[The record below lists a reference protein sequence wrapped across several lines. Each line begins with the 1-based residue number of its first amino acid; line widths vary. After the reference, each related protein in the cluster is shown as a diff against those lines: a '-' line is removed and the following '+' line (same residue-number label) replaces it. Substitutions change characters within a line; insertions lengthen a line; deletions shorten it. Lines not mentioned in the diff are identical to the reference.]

1 MKKLVEIITK
11 ILPIKTKILN
21 IGNVQMD
28 SRKIEK
34 DDIFFALNSGKNYI
48 PQVLEKGASLVI
60 CDDKKWEGHEKVVVV
75 EDTLKAMQEI
85 AKEYRKSLP
94 VKIIGIVGSNG
105 KTTTKDIVY
114 SVLSSK
120 YKCVKTEGNYNNHI
134 GVPYTLLQI
143 KENDEFAVVEMGMSS
158 RGEIKFLC
166 ETALPDYGIITNIGD
181 SHLEFLLNRENVF
194 IEKSEIKNYVDKDR
208 LIIFGDDFYLKNLD
222 GIITNIGDSHL
233 EFLLNRENVFIE
245 KSEIKN
251 YVDKDRLIIFGD
263 DFYLKNLNGI
273 KVGFEKNNNFII
285 ENYTETSEGVSF
297 EIEKEKYNFE
307 MNGKHNCINAAF
319 GTVIGKIAGLS
330 YEEIERGLENCKVT
344 PMRFQ
349 KIEKNGIKYINDSYN
364 ASPVSMRYSLE
375 TLADAYKGIL
385 KIAVLADMGE
395 LGKDELKYHIEV
407 LEYAVA
413 LDIEKII
420 VFGNIMKEAAEKIE
434 NREKLIIAETKEEIK
449 NIIRKDFADRVVLIK
464 GSNFNH
470 LWEIME

>member
-34 DDIFFALNSGKNYI
+34 DDVFFALNSGKNYI
-48 PQVLEKGASLVI
+48 PQVLEKGASLVV
-60 CDDKKWEGHEKVVVV
+60 CDDKKWEGHEKVAVV
-75 EDTLKAMQEI
+75 EDTLKTMQEI

-94 VKIIGIVGSNG
+94 IKIIGVVGSNG

-114 SVLSSK
+114 SVLSSR
-120 YKCVKTEGNYNNHI
+120 YKCIKTEGNYNNHI

-143 KENDEFAVVEMGMSS
+143 KEDDEFAVVEMGMSS

-208 LIIFGDDFYLKNLD
+208 LIIFGDDFYLKNL
-222 GIITNIGDSHL
+222 
-233 EFLLNRENVFIE
+233 
-245 KSEIKN
+245 
-251 YVDKDRLIIFGD
+251 
-263 DFYLKNLNGI
+263 NGI

-285 ENYTETSEGVSF
+285 ENYKETSEGVSF
-297 EIEKEKYNFE
+297 EIEKEKYNFH

-319 GTVIGKIAGLS
+319 GAVVGKTAGLS
-330 YEEIERGLENCKVT
+330 YEEIERGLKNCKVT

-349 KIEKNGIKYINDSYN
+349 KVEKNGIKYINDSYN
-364 ASPVSMRYSLE
+364 ASPVSMKYSLE
-375 TLADAYKGIL
+375 TLADAYKGIS

-407 LEYAVA
+407 LEYAVT

>member
-1 MKKLVEIITK
+1 MKKMVEIITK

-48 PQVLEKGASLVI
+48 QQVLEKGASLVI
-60 CDDKKWEGHEKVVVV
+60 CDDKKWEGHEKVAVV

-94 VKIIGIVGSNG
+94 VKIIGVVGSNG

-194 IEKSEIKNYVDKDR
+194 IER
-208 LIIFGDDFYLKNLD
+208 
-222 GIITNIGDSHL
+222 
-233 EFLLNRENVFIE
+233 
-245 KSEIKN
+245 SEIKN

-375 TLADAYKGIL
+375 TLADAYKGIS

>member
-85 AKEYRKSLP
+85 TKEYRKSLP
-94 VKIIGIVGSNG
+94 VKIIGVVGSNG

-143 KENDEFAVVEMGMSS
+143 KEDDEFAVVEMGMSS
-158 RGEIKFLC
+158 CGEIKFLC
-166 ETALPDYGIITNIGD
+166 ETALPDY
-181 SHLEFLLNRENVF
+181 
-194 IEKSEIKNYVDKDR
+194 
-208 LIIFGDDFYLKNLD
+208 

-297 EIEKEKYNFE
+297 EIEKEKYSFE

-330 YEEIERGLENCKVT
+330 YEEIERGLKNCKVT

-375 TLADAYKGIL
+375 TLADAYKGIS

>member
-34 DDIFFALNSGKNYI
+34 DDVFFALNSGKNYI
-48 PQVLEKGASLVI
+48 PQVLEKGASLVV

-75 EDTLKAMQEI
+75 EDTLKTMQEI

-94 VKIIGIVGSNG
+94 VKIIGVVGSNG

-114 SVLSSK
+114 SVLSSR
-120 YKCVKTEGNYNNHI
+120 YKCIKTEGNYNNHI

-208 LIIFGDDFYLKNLD
+208 LIIFGDDFYLKNL
-222 GIITNIGDSHL
+222 
-233 EFLLNRENVFIE
+233 
-245 KSEIKN
+245 
-251 YVDKDRLIIFGD
+251 
-263 DFYLKNLNGI
+263 NGI

-285 ENYTETSEGVSF
+285 ENYKETSEGVSF
-297 EIEKEKYNFE
+297 EIEKEKYNFK

-319 GTVIGKIAGLS
+319 GAVVGKTAGLS
-330 YEEIERGLENCKVT
+330 YEEIERGLKNCKVT

-349 KIEKNGIKYINDSYN
+349 KVEKNGIKYINDSYN

-395 LGKDELKYHIEV
+395 LGKDELKCHIEV
-407 LEYAVA
+407 LEYAVT

>member
-34 DDIFFALNSGKNYI
+34 DDVFFALNSGKNYI
-48 PQVLEKGASLVI
+48 PQVLEKGASLVV
-60 CDDKKWEGHEKVVVV
+60 CDDKKWEGHEKVTVV
-75 EDTLKAMQEI
+75 EDTLKTMQEI

-94 VKIIGIVGSNG
+94 VKIIGVVGSNG

-114 SVLSSK
+114 SVLSSR
-120 YKCVKTEGNYNNHI
+120 YKCIKTEGNYNNHI

-208 LIIFGDDFYLKNLD
+208 LIIFGDDFYLKNL
-222 GIITNIGDSHL
+222 
-233 EFLLNRENVFIE
+233 
-245 KSEIKN
+245 
-251 YVDKDRLIIFGD
+251 
-263 DFYLKNLNGI
+263 NGI

-285 ENYTETSEGVSF
+285 ENYKETSEGVSF
-297 EIEKEKYNFE
+297 EIKNEKYNFK

-319 GTVIGKIAGLS
+319 GAVVGKTAGLS

-375 TLADAYKGIL
+375 TLADAYKGIS

-407 LEYAVA
+407 LEYAVT

-470 LWEIME
+470 LWKIME

>member
-48 PQVLEKGASLVI
+48 QQVLEEGASLVI

-94 VKIIGIVGSNG
+94 VKIIGVVGSNG

-208 LIIFGDDFYLKNLD
+208 LIIFGDDFYLKNL
-222 GIITNIGDSHL
+222 
-233 EFLLNRENVFIE
+233 
-245 KSEIKN
+245 
-251 YVDKDRLIIFGD
+251 
-263 DFYLKNLNGI
+263 NGI

-297 EIEKEKYNFE
+297 EIEKEKYNFK

-319 GTVIGKIAGLS
+319 GSVIGKIAGLS

-375 TLADAYKGIL
+375 TLADAYKGIS

>member
-34 DDIFFALNSGKNYI
+34 DDVFFALNSGKNYI
-48 PQVLEKGASLVI
+48 PQVLEKGASLVV
-60 CDDKKWEGHEKVVVV
+60 CDDKKWEGHEKVAVV
-75 EDTLKAMQEI
+75 EDTLKTMQEI

-94 VKIIGIVGSNG
+94 VKIIGVVGSNG

-114 SVLSSK
+114 SVLSSR
-120 YKCVKTEGNYNNHI
+120 YKCIKTEGNYNNHI

-143 KENDEFAVVEMGMSS
+143 KEDDEFAVVEMGMSS

-166 ETALPDYGIITNIGD
+166 ETVLPDYGIITNIGD

-194 IEKSEIKNYVDKDR
+194 IEKSEIKNYVDKD
-208 LIIFGDDFYLKNLD
+208 
-222 GIITNIGDSHL
+222 S
-233 EFLLNRENVFIE
+233 
-245 KSEIKN
+245 
-251 YVDKDRLIIFGD
+251 LIIFGD

-285 ENYTETSEGVSF
+285 ENYKETSEGVSF
-297 EIEKEKYNFE
+297 EIKNEKYNFK

-319 GTVIGKIAGLS
+319 GAVVGKTAGLS
-330 YEEIERGLENCKVT
+330 YEEIERGLKNCKVT

-349 KIEKNGIKYINDSYN
+349 KVEKNGIKYINDSYN
-364 ASPVSMRYSLE
+364 ASPVSMKYSLE
-375 TLADAYKGIL
+375 TLADAYKGIS

-407 LEYAVA
+407 LEYAVT

-434 NREKLIIAETKEEIK
+434 NREKLIVAETKEEIK

>member
-34 DDIFFALNSGKNYI
+34 DDVFFALNSGKNYI
-48 PQVLEKGASLVI
+48 PQVLEKGASLVV
-60 CDDKKWEGHEKVVVV
+60 CDDKKWEGHEKVTVV
-75 EDTLKAMQEI
+75 EDTLKTMQEI
-85 AKEYRKSLP
+85 AKEYRKSLL
-94 VKIIGIVGSNG
+94 VKIIGVVGSNG

-114 SVLSSK
+114 SVLSSR
-120 YKCVKTEGNYNNHI
+120 YKCIKTEGNYNNHI

-194 IEKSEIKNYVDKDR
+194 IEKSEIKNYVDKD
-208 LIIFGDDFYLKNLD
+208 
-222 GIITNIGDSHL
+222 S
-233 EFLLNRENVFIE
+233 
-245 KSEIKN
+245 
-251 YVDKDRLIIFGD
+251 LIIFGD

-285 ENYTETSEGVSF
+285 ENYKETSEGVSF
-297 EIEKEKYNFE
+297 EIKNEKYNFK

-319 GTVIGKIAGLS
+319 GAVVGKTAGLS
-330 YEEIERGLENCKVT
+330 YEEIERGLKNCKVT

-349 KIEKNGIKYINDSYN
+349 KVEKNGIKYINDSYN

-407 LEYAVA
+407 LEYAVT

>member
-34 DDIFFALNSGKNYI
+34 DDVFFALNSGKNYI
-48 PQVLEKGASLVI
+48 PQVLEKGASLVV
-60 CDDKKWEGHEKVVVV
+60 CDDKKWEGHEKVTVV
-75 EDTLKAMQEI
+75 EDTLKTMQEI

-94 VKIIGIVGSNG
+94 IKIIGVVGSNG

-114 SVLSSK
+114 SVLSSR
-120 YKCVKTEGNYNNHI
+120 YKCIKTEGNYNNHI

-143 KENDEFAVVEMGMSS
+143 KENDEFAIVEMGMSS

-166 ETALPDYGIITNIGD
+166 EIALPDYGIITNIGD

-194 IEKSEIKNYVDKDR
+194 IEKSEIKNY
-208 LIIFGDDFYLKNLD
+208 I
-222 GIITNIGDSHL
+222 
-233 EFLLNRENVFIE
+233 
-245 KSEIKN
+245 
-251 YVDKDRLIIFGD
+251 DKDRLIIFGD

-285 ENYTETSEGVSF
+285 GNYTETSEGVSF

-330 YEEIERGLENCKVT
+330 YKEIERGLENCKVT

-434 NREKLIIAETKEEIK
+434 NREKLIVAETKEEIK

>member
-34 DDIFFALNSGKNYI
+34 DDVFFALNSGKNYI
-48 PQVLEKGASLVI
+48 PQVLEKGASLVV
-60 CDDKKWEGHEKVVVV
+60 CDDKKWEGHEKVAVV
-75 EDTLKAMQEI
+75 EDTLKTMQEI

-94 VKIIGIVGSNG
+94 IKIIGVVGSNG

-114 SVLSSK
+114 SVLSSR
-120 YKCVKTEGNYNNHI
+120 YKCIKTEGNYNNHI

-143 KENDEFAVVEMGMSS
+143 KEDDEFAVVEMGMSS

-166 ETALPDYGIITNIGD
+166 ETVLPDY
-181 SHLEFLLNRENVF
+181 
-194 IEKSEIKNYVDKDR
+194 
-208 LIIFGDDFYLKNLD
+208 

-285 ENYTETSEGVSF
+285 ENYKETSEGVSF
-297 EIEKEKYNFE
+297 EIEKEKYNFH

-319 GTVIGKIAGLS
+319 GAVVGKTAGLS
-330 YEEIERGLENCKVT
+330 YEEIERGLKNCKVT

-349 KIEKNGIKYINDSYN
+349 KVEKNGIKYINDSYN
-364 ASPVSMRYSLE
+364 ASPVSMKYSLE
-375 TLADAYKGIL
+375 TLADAYKGIS

-407 LEYAVA
+407 LEYAAA

>member
-94 VKIIGIVGSNG
+94 VKIIGVVGSNG

-166 ETALPDYGIITNIGD
+166 ETALPDY
-181 SHLEFLLNRENVF
+181 
-194 IEKSEIKNYVDKDR
+194 
-208 LIIFGDDFYLKNLD
+208 

-364 ASPVSMRYSLE
+364 ASPVSMKYSLE
-375 TLADAYKGIL
+375 TLADAYEGIL

>member
-48 PQVLEKGASLVI
+48 SQVLEKGASLVI
-60 CDDKKWEGHEKVVVV
+60 CDDKKWEGHEKVAVV

-94 VKIIGIVGSNG
+94 VKIIGVVGSNG

-208 LIIFGDDFYLKNLD
+208 LIIFGDDFYLKNL
-222 GIITNIGDSHL
+222 
-233 EFLLNRENVFIE
+233 
-245 KSEIKN
+245 
-251 YVDKDRLIIFGD
+251 
-263 DFYLKNLNGI
+263 NGI

-285 ENYTETSEGVSF
+285 KNYTETSDGVSF
-297 EIEKEKYNFE
+297 EIEKEKYNFK

-364 ASPVSMRYSLE
+364 ASPVSMKYSLE
-375 TLADAYKGIL
+375 TLADAYEGIS

>member
-34 DDIFFALNSGKNYI
+34 DDVFFALNSGKNYI
-48 PQVLEKGASLVI
+48 PQVLEKGASLVV

-75 EDTLKAMQEI
+75 EDTLKTMQEI

-94 VKIIGIVGSNG
+94 VKIIGVVGSNG

-114 SVLSSK
+114 SVLSSR
-120 YKCVKTEGNYNNHI
+120 YKCIKTEGNYNNHI

-222 GIITNIGDSHL
+222 GI
-233 EFLLNRENVFIE
+233 
-245 KSEIKN
+245 
-251 YVDKDRLIIFGD
+251 
-263 DFYLKNLNGI
+263 

-285 ENYTETSEGVSF
+285 ENYKETSEGVSF
-297 EIEKEKYNFE
+297 EIEKEKYNFH

-319 GTVIGKIAGLS
+319 GAVVGKTAGLS
-330 YEEIERGLENCKVT
+330 YEEIERGLKNCKVT

-349 KIEKNGIKYINDSYN
+349 KVEKNGIKYINDSYN

-407 LEYAVA
+407 LEYAVT

>member
-94 VKIIGIVGSNG
+94 VKIIGVVGSNG

-208 LIIFGDDFYLKNLD
+208 LIIFGDDFYLKNL
-222 GIITNIGDSHL
+222 
-233 EFLLNRENVFIE
+233 
-245 KSEIKN
+245 
-251 YVDKDRLIIFGD
+251 
-263 DFYLKNLNGI
+263 NGI

-285 ENYTETSEGVSF
+285 KNYTETSDGVSF

-364 ASPVSMRYSLE
+364 ASPVSMKYSLE
-375 TLADAYKGIL
+375 TLADAYEGIS

>member
-21 IGNVQMD
+21 IGNVKMD

-60 CDDKKWEGHEKVVVV
+60 CDDKKWEGHEKVAVV

-94 VKIIGIVGSNG
+94 VKIIGVVGSNG

-166 ETALPDYGIITNIGD
+166 ETALPDY
-181 SHLEFLLNRENVF
+181 
-194 IEKSEIKNYVDKDR
+194 
-208 LIIFGDDFYLKNLD
+208 

-375 TLADAYKGIL
+375 TLADAYKGIS

>member
-48 PQVLEKGASLVI
+48 QQVLEKGASLVI
-60 CDDKKWEGHEKVVVV
+60 CDDKKWEGHEKVAVV

-208 LIIFGDDFYLKNLD
+208 LIIFGDDFYLKNL
-222 GIITNIGDSHL
+222 
-233 EFLLNRENVFIE
+233 
-245 KSEIKN
+245 
-251 YVDKDRLIIFGD
+251 
-263 DFYLKNLNGI
+263 NGI

-285 ENYTETSEGVSF
+285 KNYTETSDGVSF
-297 EIEKEKYNFE
+297 EIEKEKYNFK

-319 GTVIGKIAGLS
+319 GTVIGKIVGLS

-375 TLADAYKGIL
+375 TLADAYKGIS

>member
-34 DDIFFALNSGKNYI
+34 DDVFFALNSGKNYI
-48 PQVLEKGASLVI
+48 PQVLEKGASLVV
-60 CDDKKWEGHEKVVVV
+60 CDDKKWEGHEKVAVV
-75 EDTLKAMQEI
+75 EDTLKTMQEI

-94 VKIIGIVGSNG
+94 VKIIGVVGSNG

-114 SVLSSK
+114 SVLSSR
-120 YKCVKTEGNYNNHI
+120 YKCIKTEGNYNNHI

-143 KENDEFAVVEMGMSS
+143 KEDDEFAVVEMGMSS

-166 ETALPDYGIITNIGD
+166 ETVLPDY
-181 SHLEFLLNRENVF
+181 
-194 IEKSEIKNYVDKDR
+194 
-208 LIIFGDDFYLKNLD
+208 

-285 ENYTETSEGVSF
+285 ENYKETSEGVSF
-297 EIEKEKYNFE
+297 EIKNEKYNFK

-319 GTVIGKIAGLS
+319 GVVVGKTAGLS
-330 YEEIERGLENCKVT
+330 YEEIERGLKNCKVT

-349 KIEKNGIKYINDSYN
+349 KVEKNGIKYINDSYN
-364 ASPVSMRYSLE
+364 ASPVSMKYSLE
-375 TLADAYKGIL
+375 TLADAYKGIS

-407 LEYAVA
+407 LEYAVT

>member
-34 DDIFFALNSGKNYI
+34 DDVFFALNSGKNYI
-48 PQVLEKGASLVI
+48 PQVLEKGASLVV

-75 EDTLKAMQEI
+75 EDTLKTMQEI

-94 VKIIGIVGSNG
+94 VKIIGVVGSNG

-114 SVLSSK
+114 SVLSSR
-120 YKCVKTEGNYNNHI
+120 YKCIKTEGNYNNHI

-208 LIIFGDDFYLKNLD
+208 LIIFGDDFYLKNL
-222 GIITNIGDSHL
+222 
-233 EFLLNRENVFIE
+233 
-245 KSEIKN
+245 
-251 YVDKDRLIIFGD
+251 
-263 DFYLKNLNGI
+263 NGI

-285 ENYTETSEGVSF
+285 ENYKETSEGVSF
-297 EIEKEKYNFE
+297 EIKNEKYNFK

-319 GTVIGKIAGLS
+319 GVVVGKTAGLS
-330 YEEIERGLENCKVT
+330 YEEIERGLKNCKVT

-349 KIEKNGIKYINDSYN
+349 KVEKNGIKYINDSYN
-364 ASPVSMRYSLE
+364 ASPVSMKYSLE
-375 TLADAYKGIL
+375 TLADAYKGIS

-420 VFGNIMKEAAEKIE
+420 VFGNIMKEAAEKIK

>member
-34 DDIFFALNSGKNYI
+34 DDVFFALNSGKNYI
-48 PQVLEKGASLVI
+48 PQVLEKGASLVV
-60 CDDKKWEGHEKVVVV
+60 CDDKKWEGHEKVAVV
-75 EDTLKAMQEI
+75 EDTLKTMQEI

-94 VKIIGIVGSNG
+94 VKIIGVVGSNG

-114 SVLSSK
+114 SVLSSR
-120 YKCVKTEGNYNNHI
+120 YKCIKTEGNYNNHI

-143 KENDEFAVVEMGMSS
+143 KEDDEFAVVEMGMSS

-166 ETALPDYGIITNIGD
+166 ETVLPDYGIITNIGD

-194 IEKSEIKNYVDKDR
+194 IEKSEIKNYVDKD
-208 LIIFGDDFYLKNLD
+208 
-222 GIITNIGDSHL
+222 S
-233 EFLLNRENVFIE
+233 
-245 KSEIKN
+245 
-251 YVDKDRLIIFGD
+251 LIIFGD

-285 ENYTETSEGVSF
+285 ENYKETSEGVSF
-297 EIEKEKYNFE
+297 EIKNEKYNFK

-319 GTVIGKIAGLS
+319 GAVVGKTAGLS
-330 YEEIERGLENCKVT
+330 YEEIERGLKNCKVT

-349 KIEKNGIKYINDSYN
+349 KVEKNGIKYINDSYN
-364 ASPVSMRYSLE
+364 ASPVSMKYSLE
-375 TLADAYKGIL
+375 TLADAYKGIS

-407 LEYAVA
+407 LEYAVT

>member
-34 DDIFFALNSGKNYI
+34 DDVFFALNSGKNYI
-48 PQVLEKGASLVI
+48 PQVLEKGASLVV

-75 EDTLKAMQEI
+75 EDTLKTMQEI

-94 VKIIGIVGSNG
+94 VKIIGVVGSNG

-114 SVLSSK
+114 SVLSSR
-120 YKCVKTEGNYNNHI
+120 YKCIKTEGNYNNHI

-194 IEKSEIKNYVDKDR
+194 IEKSEIKNYVDKD
-208 LIIFGDDFYLKNLD
+208 
-222 GIITNIGDSHL
+222 S
-233 EFLLNRENVFIE
+233 
-245 KSEIKN
+245 
-251 YVDKDRLIIFGD
+251 LIIFGD

-285 ENYTETSEGVSF
+285 ENYKETSEGVSF
-297 EIEKEKYNFE
+297 EIEKEKYNFH

-319 GTVIGKIAGLS
+319 GAVVGKTAGLS
-330 YEEIERGLENCKVT
+330 YEEIERGLKNCKVT

-364 ASPVSMRYSLE
+364 ASPVSMKYSLE
-375 TLADAYKGIL
+375 TLADAYKGIS

>member
-34 DDIFFALNSGKNYI
+34 DDVFFALNSGKNYI
-48 PQVLEKGASLVI
+48 PQVLEKGASLVV

-75 EDTLKAMQEI
+75 EDTLKTMQEI

-94 VKIIGIVGSNG
+94 VKIIGVVGSNG

-114 SVLSSK
+114 SVLSSR
-120 YKCVKTEGNYNNHI
+120 YKCIKTEGNYNNHI

-194 IEKSEIKNYVDKDR
+194 IEKSEIKNYVDKD
-208 LIIFGDDFYLKNLD
+208 
-222 GIITNIGDSHL
+222 S
-233 EFLLNRENVFIE
+233 
-245 KSEIKN
+245 
-251 YVDKDRLIIFGD
+251 LIIFGD

-285 ENYTETSEGVSF
+285 ENYKETSEGVSF
-297 EIEKEKYNFE
+297 EIEKEKYNFK

-319 GTVIGKIAGLS
+319 GAVVGKTAGLS
-330 YEEIERGLENCKVT
+330 YEEIERGLKNCKVT

-349 KIEKNGIKYINDSYN
+349 KVEKNGIKYINDSYN

-407 LEYAVA
+407 LEYAVT

-434 NREKLIIAETKEEIK
+434 NREKLIVAETKEEIK

>member
-48 PQVLEKGASLVI
+48 PQVLEKGASLVV

-94 VKIIGIVGSNG
+94 VKIIGVVGSNG

-166 ETALPDYGIITNIGD
+166 ETALPDY
-181 SHLEFLLNRENVF
+181 
-194 IEKSEIKNYVDKDR
+194 
-208 LIIFGDDFYLKNLD
+208 

-375 TLADAYKGIL
+375 TLADAYKGIS

>member
-34 DDIFFALNSGKNYI
+34 DDVFFALNSGKNYI
-48 PQVLEKGASLVI
+48 PQVLEKGASLVV
-60 CDDKKWEGHEKVVVV
+60 CDDKKWEGHEKVAVV
-75 EDTLKAMQEI
+75 EDTLKTMQEI

-94 VKIIGIVGSNG
+94 IKIIGVVGSNG

-114 SVLSSK
+114 SVLSSR
-120 YKCVKTEGNYNNHI
+120 YKCIKTEGNYNNHI

-143 KENDEFAVVEMGMSS
+143 KEDDEFAVVEMGMSS

-166 ETALPDYGIITNIGD
+166 ETVLPDY
-181 SHLEFLLNRENVF
+181 
-194 IEKSEIKNYVDKDR
+194 
-208 LIIFGDDFYLKNLD
+208 

-285 ENYTETSEGVSF
+285 ENYKETSEGVSF
-297 EIEKEKYNFE
+297 EIEKEKYNFH

-319 GTVIGKIAGLS
+319 GAVVGKTAGLS
-330 YEEIERGLENCKVT
+330 YEEIERGLKNCKVT

-349 KIEKNGIKYINDSYN
+349 KVEKNGIKYINDSYN
-364 ASPVSMRYSLE
+364 ASPVSMKYSLE
-375 TLADAYKGIL
+375 TLADAYKGIS

-407 LEYAVA
+407 LEYAVT

>member
-34 DDIFFALNSGKNYI
+34 DDVFFALNSGKNYI
-48 PQVLEKGASLVI
+48 PQVLEKGASLVV
-60 CDDKKWEGHEKVVVV
+60 CDDKKWEGHEKVAVV
-75 EDTLKAMQEI
+75 EDTLKTMQEI

-94 VKIIGIVGSNG
+94 IKIIGVVGSNG

-114 SVLSSK
+114 SVLSSR
-120 YKCVKTEGNYNNHI
+120 YKCIKTEGNYNNHI

-143 KENDEFAVVEMGMSS
+143 KEDDEFAVVEMGMSS

-166 ETALPDYGIITNIGD
+166 ETVLPDYGIITNIGD

-194 IEKSEIKNYVDKDR
+194 IEKSEIKNYVDKD
-208 LIIFGDDFYLKNLD
+208 
-222 GIITNIGDSHL
+222 S
-233 EFLLNRENVFIE
+233 
-245 KSEIKN
+245 
-251 YVDKDRLIIFGD
+251 LIIFGD

-285 ENYTETSEGVSF
+285 ENYKETSEGVSF
-297 EIEKEKYNFE
+297 EIEKEKYNFH

-319 GTVIGKIAGLS
+319 GAVVGKTAGLS
-330 YEEIERGLENCKVT
+330 YEEIERGLKNCKVT

-349 KIEKNGIKYINDSYN
+349 KVEKNGIKYINDSYN
-364 ASPVSMRYSLE
+364 ASPVSIKYSLE
-375 TLADAYKGIL
+375 TLADAYKGIS

-407 LEYAVA
+407 LEYAVT

>member
-48 PQVLEKGASLVI
+48 QQVLEKGASLVI

-94 VKIIGIVGSNG
+94 VKIIGVVGSNG

-208 LIIFGDDFYLKNLD
+208 LIIFGDDFYLKNL
-222 GIITNIGDSHL
+222 
-233 EFLLNRENVFIE
+233 
-245 KSEIKN
+245 
-251 YVDKDRLIIFGD
+251 
-263 DFYLKNLNGI
+263 NGI

-285 ENYTETSEGVSF
+285 KNYTETSDGVSF

-319 GTVIGKIAGLS
+319 GTVIGKIVGLS

-349 KIEKNGIKYINDSYN
+349 KTEKNGIKYINDSYN

-375 TLADAYKGIL
+375 TLADAYKGIS

>member
-34 DDIFFALNSGKNYI
+34 DDVFFALNSGKNYI
-48 PQVLEKGASLVI
+48 PQVLEKGASLVV
-60 CDDKKWEGHEKVVVV
+60 CDDKKWEGHEKVAVV
-75 EDTLKAMQEI
+75 EDTLKTMQEI

-94 VKIIGIVGSNG
+94 IKIIGVVGSNG

-114 SVLSSK
+114 SVLSSR
-120 YKCVKTEGNYNNHI
+120 YKCIKTEGNYNNHI

-143 KENDEFAVVEMGMSS
+143 KEDDEFAVVEMGMSS

-194 IEKSEIKNYVDKDR
+194 IEKSEIKNYVDKD
-208 LIIFGDDFYLKNLD
+208 
-222 GIITNIGDSHL
+222 S
-233 EFLLNRENVFIE
+233 
-245 KSEIKN
+245 
-251 YVDKDRLIIFGD
+251 LIIFGD

-285 ENYTETSEGVSF
+285 ENYKETSEGVSF
-297 EIEKEKYNFE
+297 EIEKEKYNFH

-319 GTVIGKIAGLS
+319 GAVVGKTAGLS
-330 YEEIERGLENCKVT
+330 YEEIERGLKNCKVT

-349 KIEKNGIKYINDSYN
+349 KVEKNGIKYINDSYN
-364 ASPVSMRYSLE
+364 ASPVSMKYSLE
-375 TLADAYKGIL
+375 TLADAYKGIS

-407 LEYAVA
+407 LEYAVT

-434 NREKLIIAETKEEIK
+434 NREKLIVAETKEEIK

>member
-34 DDIFFALNSGKNYI
+34 DDVFFALNSGKNYI
-48 PQVLEKGASLVI
+48 PQVLEKGASLVV
-60 CDDKKWEGHEKVVVV
+60 CDDKKWEGHEKVAVV
-75 EDTLKAMQEI
+75 EDTLKTMQEI

-94 VKIIGIVGSNG
+94 VKIIGVVGSNG

-114 SVLSSK
+114 SVLSSR
-120 YKCVKTEGNYNNHI
+120 YKCIKTEGNYNNHI

-166 ETALPDYGIITNIGD
+166 ETAFPDY
-181 SHLEFLLNRENVF
+181 
-194 IEKSEIKNYVDKDR
+194 
-208 LIIFGDDFYLKNLD
+208 

-285 ENYTETSEGVSF
+285 ENYKETSEGVSF
-297 EIEKEKYNFE
+297 EIKNEKYNFK

-319 GTVIGKIAGLS
+319 GAVVGKTAGLS
-330 YEEIERGLENCKVT
+330 YEEIERGLKNCKVT

-349 KIEKNGIKYINDSYN
+349 KVEKNGIKYINDSYN

-407 LEYAVA
+407 LEYAVT

>member
-1 MKKLVEIITK
+1 MKKLIEIITK

-21 IGNVQMD
+21 IGNVCMD

-48 PQVLEKGASLVI
+48 PQVLEKGASLVV
-60 CDDKKWEGHEKVVVV
+60 CDDKKWEGHERVAVV

-85 AKEYRKSLP
+85 AREYRKSLP
-94 VKIIGIVGSNG
+94 VKIIGVVGSNG

-120 YKCVKTEGNYNNHI
+120 YKCMKTEGNYNNHI

-143 KENDEFAVVEMGMSS
+143 KENDEFAVIEMGMSS

-166 ETALPDYGIITNIGD
+166 EIALPDYGIITNIGD

-194 IEKSEIKNYVDKDR
+194 IEKSEIKNYVDKER

-222 GIITNIGDSHL
+222 GI
-233 EFLLNRENVFIE
+233 
-245 KSEIKN
+245 
-251 YVDKDRLIIFGD
+251 
-263 DFYLKNLNGI
+263 
-273 KVGFEKNNNFII
+273 KVGFGKNNNFII
-285 ENYTETSEGVSF
+285 ENYKETSEGVSF
-297 EIEKEKYNFE
+297 EIENEKYNFY

-319 GTVIGKIAGLS
+319 GVIVGKMAGLS
-330 YEEIERGLENCKVT
+330 FEEIERGLENCKVT

-349 KIEKNGIKYINDSYN
+349 KTEVNGIKYINDSYN
-364 ASPVSMRYSLE
+364 ASPVSMRCSLE
-375 TLADAYKGIL
+375 TLDNAYRGIS

-395 LGKDELKYHIEV
+395 LGKDELKYHIEI
-407 LEYAVA
+407 LEYAVS

-420 VFGNIMKEAAEKIE
+420 IFGNIMKEAAEKIE
-434 NREKLIIAETKEEIK
+434 SREKLIFAETKEEIK
-449 NIIRKDFADRVVLIK
+449 NIIRKDFSDRVVLIK

>member
-48 PQVLEKGASLVI
+48 PQVLEKGASLVV

-94 VKIIGIVGSNG
+94 VKIIGVVGSNG

-166 ETALPDYGIITNIGD
+166 ETALPDY
-181 SHLEFLLNRENVF
+181 
-194 IEKSEIKNYVDKDR
+194 
-208 LIIFGDDFYLKNLD
+208 

-349 KIEKNGIKYINDSYN
+349 KTEKNGIKYINDSYN

-375 TLADAYKGIL
+375 TLADAYKGIS

>member
-208 LIIFGDDFYLKNLD
+208 LIIFGDDFYLKNL
-222 GIITNIGDSHL
+222 
-233 EFLLNRENVFIE
+233 
-245 KSEIKN
+245 
-251 YVDKDRLIIFGD
+251 
-263 DFYLKNLNGI
+263 NGI

-285 ENYTETSEGVSF
+285 KNYTETSDGVSF
-297 EIEKEKYNFE
+297 EIEKEKYNFK

-364 ASPVSMRYSLE
+364 ASPVSMKYSLE
-375 TLADAYKGIL
+375 TLADAYEGIS

>member
-11 ILPIKTKILN
+11 ILPMKTKILN

-208 LIIFGDDFYLKNLD
+208 LIIFGDDFYLKNL
-222 GIITNIGDSHL
+222 
-233 EFLLNRENVFIE
+233 
-245 KSEIKN
+245 
-251 YVDKDRLIIFGD
+251 
-263 DFYLKNLNGI
+263 NGI

-285 ENYTETSEGVSF
+285 KNYTETSDGVSF
-297 EIEKEKYNFE
+297 EIEKEKYNFK
-307 MNGKHNCINAAF
+307 MNGKHNCINATF

>member
-34 DDIFFALNSGKNYI
+34 DDVFFALNSGKNYI
-48 PQVLEKGASLVI
+48 PQVLEKGASLVV
-60 CDDKKWEGHEKVVVV
+60 CDDKKWEGHEKVAVV
-75 EDTLKAMQEI
+75 EDTLKTMQEI

-94 VKIIGIVGSNG
+94 IKIIGVVGSNG

-114 SVLSSK
+114 SVLSSR
-120 YKCVKTEGNYNNHI
+120 YKCIKTEGNYNNHI

-143 KENDEFAVVEMGMSS
+143 KEDDEFAVVEMGMSS

-166 ETALPDYGIITNIGD
+166 ETVLPDYGIITNIGD

-194 IEKSEIKNYVDKDR
+194 IEKSEIKNYVDKD
-208 LIIFGDDFYLKNLD
+208 
-222 GIITNIGDSHL
+222 S
-233 EFLLNRENVFIE
+233 
-245 KSEIKN
+245 
-251 YVDKDRLIIFGD
+251 LIIFGD

-285 ENYTETSEGVSF
+285 ENYKETSEGVSF
-297 EIEKEKYNFE
+297 EIEKEKYNFH

-319 GTVIGKIAGLS
+319 GAVVGKTAGLS
-330 YEEIERGLENCKVT
+330 YEEIERGLKNCKVT

-349 KIEKNGIKYINDSYN
+349 KVEKNGIKYINDSYN
-364 ASPVSMRYSLE
+364 ASPVSMKYSLE
-375 TLADAYKGIL
+375 TLADAYKRIS

-407 LEYAVA
+407 LEYAVT

-434 NREKLIIAETKEEIK
+434 NREKLIVAETKEEIK

>member
-94 VKIIGIVGSNG
+94 VKIIGVVGSNG

-166 ETALPDYGIITNIGD
+166 ETALPDY
-181 SHLEFLLNRENVF
+181 
-194 IEKSEIKNYVDKDR
+194 
-208 LIIFGDDFYLKNLD
+208 

-364 ASPVSMRYSLE
+364 ASPVSMKYSLE
-375 TLADAYKGIL
+375 TLADAYKGIS

>member
-60 CDDKKWEGHEKVVVV
+60 CDDKKWEGHEKVAVV

-208 LIIFGDDFYLKNLD
+208 LIIFGDDFYLKNL
-222 GIITNIGDSHL
+222 
-233 EFLLNRENVFIE
+233 
-245 KSEIKN
+245 
-251 YVDKDRLIIFGD
+251 
-263 DFYLKNLNGI
+263 NGI

-285 ENYTETSEGVSF
+285 ENYKETSEGVSF
-297 EIEKEKYNFE
+297 EIKNEKYNFK

-319 GTVIGKIAGLS
+319 GAVVGKTAGLS
-330 YEEIERGLENCKVT
+330 YKEIERGLENCKVT

-407 LEYAVA
+407 LEYAVT

>member
-34 DDIFFALNSGKNYI
+34 DDVFFALNSGKNYI
-48 PQVLEKGASLVI
+48 PQVLEKGASLVV

-75 EDTLKAMQEI
+75 EDTLKTMQEI

-94 VKIIGIVGSNG
+94 VKIIGVVGSNG

-114 SVLSSK
+114 SVLSSR
-120 YKCVKTEGNYNNHI
+120 YKCIKTEGNYNNHI

-166 ETALPDYGIITNIGD
+166 ETAFPDY
-181 SHLEFLLNRENVF
+181 
-194 IEKSEIKNYVDKDR
+194 
-208 LIIFGDDFYLKNLD
+208 

-285 ENYTETSEGVSF
+285 ENYKETSEGVSF
-297 EIEKEKYNFE
+297 EIKNEKYNFK

-319 GTVIGKIAGLS
+319 GVVVGKTAGLS
-330 YEEIERGLENCKVT
+330 YEEIERGLKNCKVT

-349 KIEKNGIKYINDSYN
+349 KVEKNGIKYINDSYN

-407 LEYAVA
+407 LEYAVT

-434 NREKLIIAETKEEIK
+434 NREKLIVAETKEEIK

>member
-48 PQVLEKGASLVI
+48 QQVLEKGASLVI
-60 CDDKKWEGHEKVVVV
+60 CDDKKWEGHEKVAVV

-94 VKIIGIVGSNG
+94 VKIIGVVGSNG

-166 ETALPDYGIITNIGD
+166 ETALPDY
-181 SHLEFLLNRENVF
+181 
-194 IEKSEIKNYVDKDR
+194 
-208 LIIFGDDFYLKNLD
+208 

-375 TLADAYKGIL
+375 TLADAYEGIS

>member
-34 DDIFFALNSGKNYI
+34 DDVFFALNSGKNYI
-48 PQVLEKGASLVI
+48 PQVLEKGASLVV
-60 CDDKKWEGHEKVVVV
+60 CDDKKWEGHEKVAVV
-75 EDTLKAMQEI
+75 EDTLKTMQEI

-94 VKIIGIVGSNG
+94 IKIIGVVGSNG

-114 SVLSSK
+114 SVLSSR
-120 YKCVKTEGNYNNHI
+120 YKCIKTEGNYNNHI

-143 KENDEFAVVEMGMSS
+143 KENDEFAIVEMGMSS

-166 ETALPDYGIITNIGD
+166 EIALPDY
-181 SHLEFLLNRENVF
+181 
-194 IEKSEIKNYVDKDR
+194 
-208 LIIFGDDFYLKNLD
+208 

-285 ENYTETSEGVSF
+285 ENYKETSEGVSF
-297 EIEKEKYNFE
+297 EIEKEKYNFH

-319 GTVIGKIAGLS
+319 GAVVGKTAGLS
-330 YEEIERGLENCKVT
+330 YEEIERGLKNCKVT

-349 KIEKNGIKYINDSYN
+349 KVEKNGIKYINDSYN

-375 TLADAYKGIL
+375 TLADAYKGIS

-407 LEYAVA
+407 LEYAAA

-420 VFGNIMKEAAEKIE
+420 VFGNIMKKAAEKIE
-434 NREKLIIAETKEEIK
+434 NREKLIVAETKEEIK